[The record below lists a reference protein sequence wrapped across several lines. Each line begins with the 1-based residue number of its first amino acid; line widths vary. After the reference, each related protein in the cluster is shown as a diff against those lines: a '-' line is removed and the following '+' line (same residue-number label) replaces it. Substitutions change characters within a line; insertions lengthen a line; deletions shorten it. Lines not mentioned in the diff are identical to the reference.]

1 MEDRDVSEST
11 FDHMVLMIRITLTR
25 DALKRLYGG
34 WRDLL
39 SAARIV
45 SRVELGREAPAFS
58 VGRIREHDD

>member
-11 FDHMVLMIRITLTR
+11 FDHMVLMIRITLTG

-45 SRVELGREAPAFS
+45 SRVELGREGPAFS
-58 VGRIREHDD
+58 VGRIKEHDD